1 MRLAEKYSA
10 GKGEVYEF
18 ADERVGKFIKKEET
32 DAEKIGLTKEDLE
45 EAERLMDPESAV
57 RAANLSQKTMWRDV
71 KKACDQAQIIV
82 MVLDAR
88 DPEGTRISEI
98 EDYAQKNSKKVI
110 MLLNKSDLAPN
121 TTEWQAYFK
130 QKGIISM
137 VYQANEAL
145 KKEGDEE
152 TEDLSG
158 SEKLQTLLFK
168 YSKKFAEKKDLEQL
182 CVAVVGYPNT
192 GKSSAI
198 NLLVNRHVCNTGSSP
213 FITKAIKQISLNR
226 QVIVLDTPAVMKSNV
241 SDNIRSA
248 MQVDDIIDPIKAV
261 EQLFDKVEKS
271 EFLRFYRIGAF
282 KTAEELSEQ
291 VAKKETDPCLF
302 SDHAKRD
309 PFSGRGYPHHPSHR
323 ADQSYQ
329 ADSIDLPLILSG

>member
-1 MRLAEKYSA
+1 
-10 GKGEVYEF
+10 
-18 ADERVGKFIKKEET
+18 
-32 DAEKIGLTKEDLE
+32 
-45 EAERLMDPESAV
+45 
-57 RAANLSQKTMWRDV
+57 
-71 KKACDQAQIIV
+71 

-291 VAKKETDPCLF
+291 VAKKKGMVDQQKKFDAGGKKKKQEKAQIETIVNKEMGARRILRDFLNNRLMYF
-302 SDHAKRD
+302 SKI
-309 PFSGRGYPHHPSHR
+309 PGQNSGDAEESMS
-323 ADQSYQ
+323 D
-329 ADSIDLPLILSG
+329 